1 MSAKLGEI
9 LVRENLI
16 SPQNLR
22 EALDYQREHGGRLGF
37 NLVKLGLV
45 SDDMITAVL
54 SRQYGIPS
62 VNLELFQIDPHV
74 LHLIPQEVAQKYSVL
89 PLSRVGAS
97 LTLAM
102 VDPTN
107 VFAMDDVKFMT
118 GLNVEPVVVAEASI
132 QQAISKYYGST
143 KEIELSGMPVVD
155 DVVFE
160 KSYAQGPG
168 NGGITH
174 DDLVS
179 LDTIDFAAD
188 RTEDVEVVEDNEEID
203 LSTLSRISEDAPVVR
218 LVNVLLVDALR
229 RGASDIHVEPYEK
242 ELRIR
247 FRIDGVLYDVM
258 RPPLKMRDALISRIK
273 IMSKL
278 DISEKRLPQDGRIK
292 IKVKV
297 DARSRELDF
306 RVSTLP
312 TLFGEKVVLRLLD
325 KQNLMLD
332 MTKLGFEPDSLVKFQ
347 RNISKPYGMVLVTG
361 PTGSGKT
368 NTLYSALQSLNT
380 IQTNIMTAE
389 DPVEFNLMGINQVQM
404 KEQIGLNFAAAL
416 RAFLRQDP
424 NIVLVGEIR
433 DFETAEIA
441 IKAALTG
448 HLVLSTLHTN
458 DAPSTISR
466 LMNMGIEPFLVAT
479 SVNLIQAQR
488 LIRRVCVDCKREH
501 PTPPEALIEVGFSA
515 EEAKTLKTYKGK
527 GCATCNNT
535 GYKGRI
541 GLYEVMEVN
550 DEIRE
555 LILIGA
561 SSLELRRKAI
571 EDGMIS
577 LRESGLHKIRAGLTT
592 LEEVVRET
600 VA

>member
-16 SPQNLR
+16 SAQHLR
-22 EALDYQREHGGRLGF
+22 EALDYQREHGGRLGY

-45 SDDMITAVL
+45 TDDMITAVL

-62 VNLELFQIDPHV
+62 VNLDLFKIEDPV
-74 LHLIPQEVAQKYSVL
+74 LRLIPQEVAQKYSVI
-89 PLSRVGAS
+89 PLSRVGAT

-107 VFAMDDVKFMT
+107 VFAMDDIKFMT
-118 GLNVEPVVVAEASI
+118 GLNVEPVVVAEVSI
-132 QQAISKYYGST
+132 QQAIAKYYGTSR
-143 KEIELSGMPVVD
+143 EIELSTVNAD
-155 DVVFE
+155 DAVFE
-160 KSYAQGPG
+160 AAEMKLA
-168 NGGITH
+168 NNGITH
-174 DDLVS
+174 ADLVS
-179 LDTIDFAAD
+179 LDSIDFEVGRA
-188 RTEDVEVVEDNEEID
+188 EDVEVVEDNEEID
-203 LSTLSRISEDAPVVR
+203 LSTLSRLSEDAPVVR

-258 RPPLKMRDALISRIK
+258 HPPLKLRDALISRVK

-325 KQNLMLD
+325 KENLMLD
-332 MTKLGFEPDSLVKFQ
+332 MQKLGFEPESLTKFK

-380 IQTNIMTAE
+380 VQTNIMTAE

-488 LIRRVCVDCKREH
+488 LIRRICKDCRREESV
-501 PTPPEALIEVGFSA
+501 PQEALIEVGFSA
-515 EEAKTLKTYKGK
+515 DEASQLKTFKGK
-527 GCATCNNT
+527 GCSTCNNT

-541 GLYEVMEVN
+541 GLYEVMEVT

-561 SSLELRRKAI
+561 SALELRKKAI
-571 EDGMIS
+571 DDGMIT
-577 LRESGLHKIRAGLTT
+577 LRESGLHKIRNGLTT

>member
-16 SPQNLR
+16 SAQHLR
-22 EALDYQREHGGRLGF
+22 EALDYQREHGGRLGY

-45 SDDMITAVL
+45 TDDMITAVL

-62 VNLELFQIDPHV
+62 VNLDLFQIEDPV
-74 LHLIPQEVAQKYSVL
+74 LRLIPQEVAQKYSVI
-89 PLSRVGAS
+89 PLSRVGAT

-107 VFAMDDVKFMT
+107 VFAMDDIKFMT

-132 QQAISKYYGST
+132 QQAIAKYYGTSR
-143 KEIELSGMPVVD
+143 EIELSTVTVD
-155 DVVFE
+155 EGVFE
-160 KSYAQGPG
+160 PVDTKTG

-174 DDLVS
+174 ADLVS
-179 LDTIDFAAD
+179 LDSIDFEVG
-188 RTEDVEVVEDNEEID
+188 RSEDVEVVEDNEEID
-203 LSTLSRISEDAPVVR
+203 LSTLSRMSEDAPVVR

-229 RGASDIHVEPYEK
+229 RGASDIHIEPYEK

-258 RPPLKMRDALISRIK
+258 HPPLKLRDALISRVK

-325 KQNLMLD
+325 KENLMLD
-332 MTKLGFEPDSLVKFQ
+332 MHKLGFEPESLAKFR

-380 IQTNIMTAE
+380 VQTNIMTAE

-488 LIRRVCVDCKREH
+488 LIRRICKDCKREESL
-501 PTPPEALIEVGFSA
+501 PKEALIEVGFSA
-515 EEAKTLKTYKGK
+515 DEASNLKTFKGK
-527 GCATCNNT
+527 GCSTCNNT

-541 GLYEVMEVN
+541 GLYEVMEVT

-561 SSLELRRKAI
+561 SALELRKKAI
-571 EDGMIS
+571 DDGMIT
-577 LRESGLHKIRAGLTT
+577 LRESGLHKIRNGLTT

>member
-16 SPQNLR
+16 SPQHLR

-62 VNLELFQIDPHV
+62 VNLEFFQIDTQV

-132 QQAISKYYGST
+132 QQAISKYYGSS
-143 KEIELSGMPVVD
+143 KEIELSSIAVE
-155 DVVFE
+155 DVVFDAAVS
-160 KSYAQGPG
+160 KNS

-174 DDLVS
+174 ADLVS
-179 LDTIDFAAD
+179 LDTIDFDTD

-203 LSTLSRISEDAPVVR
+203 LSTLSKISEDAPVVR

-258 RPPLKMRDALISRIK
+258 RPPLKMRDALISRVK

-297 DARSRELDF
+297 DSRSRELDF

-325 KQNLMLD
+325 KENLMLD
-332 MTKLGFEPDSLVKFQ
+332 MTKLGFEPESLVKFQ

-380 IQTNIMTAE
+380 VQTNIMTAE

-424 NIVLVGEIR
+424 NIILVGEIR

-488 LIRRVCVDCKREH
+488 LIRRVCKDCKREN
-501 PTPPEALIEVGFSA
+501 PTPPEALMEVGFTA
-515 EEAKTLKTYKGK
+515 EDAKALKTYKGK

-561 SSLELRRKAI
+561 SSLELRKKAI
-571 EDGMIS
+571 EDGMIT
-577 LRESGLHKIRAGLTT
+577 LRESGLQKVRAGLTT

>member
-9 LVRENLI
+9 LVRENLLTA
-16 SPQNLR
+16 QQLR
-22 EALDYQREHGGRLGF
+22 EALDYQRTHGGRLGY
-37 NLVKLGLV
+37 NLVKMGLV

-54 SRQYGIPS
+54 SRQYGVPS
-62 VNLELFQIDPHV
+62 VNLDLFDIETSV
-74 LHLIPQEVAQKYSVL
+74 IRLIPQEVAQKYSVL

-107 VFAMDDVKFMT
+107 VFAMDDIKFMT
-118 GLNVEPVVVAEASI
+118 GLNIEPVVVSEASV
-132 QQAISKYYGST
+132 QDAISKYYGST
-143 KEIELSGMPVVD
+143 REIELAAMVDPAVEVSGM
-155 DVVFE
+155 
-160 KSYAQGPG
+160 KGSGHG
-168 NGGITH
+168 LITNA
-174 DDLVS
+174 DLVS
-179 LDTIDFAAD
+179 LDSIDFDQEAA
-188 RTEDVEVVEDNEEID
+188 ENLEVVEDNEEID
-203 LSTLSRISEDAPVVR
+203 LSSLARMSEDAPVVR
-218 LVNVLLVDALR
+218 LVNVLMVDALR
-229 RGASDIHVEPYEK
+229 RGASDIHIEPYEK

-258 RPPLKMRDALISRIK
+258 HPPLKLRDAIISRLK
-273 IMSKL
+273 IMAKL

-297 DARSRELDF
+297 DSRSRELDF

-312 TLFGEKVVLRLLD
+312 CLFGEKVVLRLLD
-325 KQNLMLD
+325 KENLMLD
-332 MTKLGFEPDSLVKFQ
+332 MTKLGFEPESLVKFQ
-347 RNISKPYGMVLVTG
+347 RNISRPYGMVLVTG

-380 IQTNIMTAE
+380 PETNIMTAE
-389 DPVEFNLMGINQVQM
+389 DPVEFNLVGVNQVQM

-416 RAFLRQDP
+416 RSFLRQDP
-424 NIVLVGEIR
+424 NIILVGEIR

-488 LIRRVCVDCKREH
+488 LIRRICKDCKTEH
-501 PTPPEALIEVGFSA
+501 PMPPEALIEVGFSA
-515 EEAKTLKTYKGK
+515 EEARQTKTYKGA
-527 GCATCNNT
+527 GCQACNNT
-535 GYKGRI
+535 GYKGRV
-541 GLYEVMEVN
+541 GLYEVMEVT
-550 DEIRE
+550 DDVRE

-561 SSLELRRKAI
+561 SSLELRKKAI
-571 EDGMIS
+571 DDGMIT
-577 LRESGLHKIRAGLTT
+577 LRESGLHKVRNGITT